1 MADGKPVDRRR
12 KSMKHKP
19 VSSILL
25 AAFTFALLVSW
36 TAAQVPQVI
45 KLLKPQ
51 TDGGRPLM
59 QCLKDRQSARAFKP
73 DKLSDQVLSDLLW
86 AADGVNRPDSNKR
99 TAPTAMN
106 IQNIDIYV
114 STADGL
120 YIFDPVQHAL
130 KVVLSQDVRSAMGAQ
145 DFVKAVPLN
154 LIYVADLSKMQRGTD
169 EDKALYSGNHC
180 GYISQ
185 NVYLFCASEGLATV
199 VRGSIN
205 RDEIAKLMKLRP
217 DQRVILAQ
225 SVGYPQK

>member
-1 MADGKPVDRRR
+1 
-12 KSMKHKP
+12 MKHKP

-25 AAFTFALLVSW
+25 AAFAVLLLVSW
-36 TAAQVPQVI
+36 TAAQEPQVV
-45 KLLKPQ
+45 KLPKPQ

-59 QCLKDRQSARAFKP
+59 QCLKDRQSSRAFKP
-73 DKLSDQVLSDLLW
+73 DKLSDRVLSNLLW

-120 YIFDPVQHAL
+120 YIYEPAQHAL
-130 KVVLSQDVRSAMGAQ
+130 KVVLSQDLRASMGMQ
-145 DFVKAVPLN
+145 DFVKVVPLN
-154 LIYVADLSKMQRGTD
+154 LIYVADFAKLQRGTD
-169 EDKALYSGNHC
+169 EDKVLYSAAHC
-180 GYISQ
+180 GFIGQ

-205 RDEIAKLMKLRP
+205 RDEIAKLMKLRL
-217 DQRVILAQ
+217 DQKVILAQ